1 MAKNKKIVKY
11 RKPIHI
17 NIGVIIFSIIL
28 LYVIFNIFVYLTKD
42 HISVYEVQQGTIA
55 ENNVYSGLVL
65 RSEVPYYS
73 EDTGSL
79 NYYVKDASKVA
90 ANQLVYSV
98 DEEGSIAGAIND
110 ANQDG
115 SKMDSDSLSE
125 VEDSIDNFKN
135 SYSREEFYNT
145 YTFRDD
151 VNSMLNEALSQNA
164 LDTLSQDVST
174 AINNNTFHPVNAAE
188 SGVITYYVDGF
199 EGVTVDSFTKEMFQQ
214 SNYQKTNLKAN
225 ISVSAGDPVY
235 KMINSEIWNI
245 IVPIDETMATRLA
258 DHTVVE
264 IKFLKDNKTM
274 YAYYEIRQQDGQNYL
289 ILTLKSAMIRYAKER
304 YLEIELLLSEES
316 GLKIPNSAIT
326 EKEFFTVPVGF
337 FLQGDDSSN
346 LGCLVKKDSGTEFVS
361 PTIYYSDDTYYYI
374 DSEDVQKGDILQK
387 PDSNETYTIGTDV
400 ASLNGVYNVNK
411 GYAVFKQID
420 VIYQNE
426 EYSILKTGTTY
437 GLSLYDHIALDG
449 SKVTENQLIN

>member
-1 MAKNKKIVKY
+1 M
-11 RKPIHI
+11 
-17 NIGVIIFSIIL
+17 
-28 LYVIFNIFVYLTKD
+28 
-42 HISVYEVQQGTIA
+42 
-55 ENNVYSGLVL
+55 
-65 RSEVPYYS
+65 
-73 EDTGSL
+73 
-79 NYYVKDASKVA
+79 
-90 ANQLVYSV
+90 
-98 DEEGSIAGAIND
+98 
-110 ANQDG
+110 
-115 SKMDSDSLSE
+115 
-125 VEDSIDNFKN
+125 
-135 SYSREEFYNT
+135 
-145 YTFRDD
+145 
-151 VNSMLNEALSQNA
+151 
-164 LDTLSQDVST
+164 
-174 AINNNTFHPVNAAE
+174 
-188 SGVITYYVDGF
+188 
-199 EGVTVDSFTKEMFQQ
+199 
-214 SNYQKTNLKAN
+214 
-225 ISVSAGDPVY
+225 
-235 KMINSEIWNI
+235 
-245 IVPIDETMATRLA
+245 
-258 DHTVVE
+258 
-264 IKFLKDNKTM
+264 
-274 YAYYEIRQQDGQNYL
+274 
-289 ILTLKSAMIRYAKER
+289 TLKSAMIRYAKER

>member
-98 DEEGSIAGAIND
+98 DEEGSIASAIND

-225 ISVSAGDPVY
+225 VSVSAGDPVY

-258 DHTVVE
+258 EHTVVE

>member
-98 DEEGSIAGAIND
+98 DEEGSIASAIND

-199 EGVTVDSFTKEMFQQ
+199 EGVTVDSFTKEMLQQ

-225 ISVSAGDPVY
+225 VSVSAGDPVY

-258 DHTVVE
+258 EHTVVE

-274 YAYYEIRQQDGQNYL
+274 YAYYEIRKQDGQNYL

>member
-98 DEEGSIAGAIND
+98 DEEGSIASAIND

-174 AINNNTFHPVNAAE
+174 AISNNTFHPVNAAE

-225 ISVSAGDPVY
+225 VSVSAGDPVY

-274 YAYYEIRQQDGQNYL
+274 YAYYEIRKQDGQNYL

>member
-98 DEEGSIAGAIND
+98 DEEGSIASAIND

-274 YAYYEIRQQDGQNYL
+274 YAYYEIRKQDGQNYL

>member
-98 DEEGSIAGAIND
+98 DEEGSIASAIND

-225 ISVSAGDPVY
+225 VSVSAGDPVY

-258 DHTVVE
+258 EHTVVE

-274 YAYYEIRQQDGQNYL
+274 YAYYEIRKQDGQNYL

-420 VIYQNE
+420 VLYQNE

>member
-98 DEEGSIAGAIND
+98 DEEGSIASAIND

-225 ISVSAGDPVY
+225 VSVSAGDPVY

-274 YAYYEIRQQDGQNYL
+274 YAYYEIRKQDGQNYL

>member
-98 DEEGSIAGAIND
+98 DEEGSIASAIND

-225 ISVSAGDPVY
+225 VSVSAGDPVY

-258 DHTVVE
+258 EHTVVE

-274 YAYYEIRQQDGQNYL
+274 YAYYEIRKQDGQNYL

>member
-73 EDTGSL
+73 DYTGSL

-90 ANQLVYSV
+90 ANQMVYSV
-98 DEEGSIAGAIND
+98 DEEGSIASAIND

-225 ISVSAGDPVY
+225 VSVSAGDPVY

-274 YAYYEIRQQDGQNYL
+274 YAYYEIREQDGQNYL

-326 EKEFFTVPVGF
+326 KKEFFTVPIAY

-346 LGCLVKKDSGTEFVS
+346 LGCQVKKDSGTEFVL

-387 PDSNETYTIGTDV
+387 PDSNEQYTIGTDV

>member
-1 MAKNKKIVKY
+1 
-11 RKPIHI
+11 
-17 NIGVIIFSIIL
+17 
-28 LYVIFNIFVYLTKD
+28 
-42 HISVYEVQQGTIA
+42 
-55 ENNVYSGLVL
+55 
-65 RSEVPYYS
+65 
-73 EDTGSL
+73 
-79 NYYVKDASKVA
+79 
-90 ANQLVYSV
+90 
-98 DEEGSIAGAIND
+98 
-110 ANQDG
+110 
-115 SKMDSDSLSE
+115 
-125 VEDSIDNFKN
+125 
-135 SYSREEFYNT
+135 
-145 YTFRDD
+145 
-151 VNSMLNEALSQNA
+151 
-164 LDTLSQDVST
+164 
-174 AINNNTFHPVNAAE
+174 
-188 SGVITYYVDGF
+188 
-199 EGVTVDSFTKEMFQQ
+199 
-214 SNYQKTNLKAN
+214 
-225 ISVSAGDPVY
+225 
-235 KMINSEIWNI
+235 MINSEIWNI

-258 DHTVVE
+258 EHTVVE

-274 YAYYEIRQQDGQNYL
+274 YAYYEIRKQDGQNYL

>member
-73 EDTGSL
+73 DYTGSL

-90 ANQLVYSV
+90 ANQMVYSV
-98 DEEGSIAGAIND
+98 DEEGSIASAIND

-225 ISVSAGDPVY
+225 VSVSAGDPVY

-274 YAYYEIRQQDGQNYL
+274 YAYYEIREQDGQNYL

-326 EKEFFTVPVGF
+326 EKEFFTVPIAY

-387 PDSNETYTIGTDV
+387 PDSNEQYTIGTDV

>member
-73 EDTGSL
+73 DYTGSL

-90 ANQLVYSV
+90 ANQMVYSV
-98 DEEGSIAGAIND
+98 DEEGSIASAIND

-225 ISVSAGDPVY
+225 VSVSAGAPVY

-274 YAYYEIRQQDGQNYL
+274 YAYYEIREQDGQNYL
-289 ILTLKSAMIRYAKER
+289 ILTLKSAMIRYAKEV
-304 YLEIELLLSEES
+304 YIEIELLLSEES
-316 GLKIPNSAIT
+316 GLKIPNYA
-326 EKEFFTVPVGF
+326 
-337 FLQGDDSSN
+337 SN
-346 LGCLVKKDSGTEFVS
+346 LVCLVKKDSGTEFVL

-387 PDSNETYTIGTDV
+387 PDSNEQYTIGTDV

>member
-73 EDTGSL
+73 DYTGSL

-90 ANQLVYSV
+90 ANQMVYSV
-98 DEEGSIAGAIND
+98 DEEGSIASAIND

-225 ISVSAGDPVY
+225 VSVSAGDPVY

-274 YAYYEIRQQDGQNYL
+274 YAYYEIREQDGQNYL

-326 EKEFFTVPVGF
+326 KKEFFTVPIAY

-346 LGCLVKKDSGTEFVS
+346 LGCLVKKDSGTEFVL

-387 PDSNETYTIGTDV
+387 PDSNEQYTIGTDV
-400 ASLNGVYNVNK
+400 ANLNGVYNVNK